1 MSSEEAAETSEELT
15 FDEVQFNSIQFNSLF
30 ALFILHL
37 ESARFEK
44 LLPTAWFEG
53 FW

>member
-1 MSSEEAAETSEELT
+1 MSSEEAAGTSEELT
-15 FDEVQFNSIQFNSLF
+15 FDEVD
-30 ALFILHL
+30 L